1 MMRTVMLDVDRRIGR
16 LDPTLDEGA
25 ALFLTLR
32 ELTQAVAKYRADL
45 SPIVKARRADL
56 AAQSQLREAVPVFR
70 GAPKPS
76 YPTELGPLLT
86 GLSLA
91 GGEGE
96 GRVVRVGPSLEGLSR
111 FSPGDVLCLPAL
123 DLGLT
128 PLFPHARAVIT
139 ELGTPFSSSAV
150 VARDYGVPVVG
161 GVPGIAAL
169 LRDGA
174 RVRVDGDAGTVEIVP
189 S

>member
-1 MMRTVMLDVDRRIGR
+1 M
-16 LDPTLDEGA
+16 
-25 ALFLTLR
+25 
-32 ELTQAVAKYRADL
+32 
-45 SPIVKARRADL
+45 
-56 AAQSQLREAVPVFR
+56 QSQTREPAPVFR

-76 YPTELGPLLT
+76 YPTDLGPLLA

-96 GRVVRVGPSLEGLSR
+96 GRVVRLGPSLEGISR
-111 FSPGDVLCLPAL
+111 FSPGDVLCLPTL

-128 PLFPHARAVIT
+128 PLFLHARAVVT

-150 VARDYGVPVVG
+150 VARDYGVPMVG
-161 GVPGIAAL
+161 GLPGATAL

-174 RVRVDGDAGTVEIVP
+174 RVRVDGDAGTVEMLP
-189 S
+189 P